1 MRLEEVG
8 GDDTASAASPKTLEP
23 LPRTRRSC
31 QAPLQ
36 ESAGNPRFLERP
48 VDWDQTES
56 RVQAS
61 WASTPGAGGHDE
73 GSEKGLP
80 DT

>member
-1 MRLEEVG
+1 MG
-8 GDDTASAASPKTLEP
+8 ADDTASAASQKTLEP
-23 LPRTRRSC
+23 LLRTRRSR

-36 ESAGNPRFLERP
+36 ERAGNPRFLERP

-61 WASTPGAGGHDE
+61 WASTPRAGGHDE
-73 GSEKGLP
+73 GSEKGLT

>member
-1 MRLEEVG
+1 MEEVG
-8 GDDTASAASPKTLEP
+8 ANDIASAASPKTLEP
-23 LPRTRRSC
+23 LPRTRRSR

-36 ESAGNPRFLERP
+36 KSAGNPRFLDRP
-48 VDWDQTES
+48 VGWDQAES

-61 WASTPGAGGHDE
+61 WGSTPRAGGRDE